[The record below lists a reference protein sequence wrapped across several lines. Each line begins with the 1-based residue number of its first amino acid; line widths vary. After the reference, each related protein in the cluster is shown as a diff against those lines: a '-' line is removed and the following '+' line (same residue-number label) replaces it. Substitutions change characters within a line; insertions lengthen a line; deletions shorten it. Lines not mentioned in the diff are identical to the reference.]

1 MIPFHKLLIATGVVF
16 CAGFAAWSLWR
27 GAMLLGITFALLA
40 VGLGYYLTNLK
51 RFLGR

>member
-27 GAMLLGITFALLA
+27 GAMLLGVAFALLA

-51 RFLGR
+51 RFIGR

>member
-16 CAGFAAWSLWR
+16 CGGFAAWSLWR
-27 GAMLLGITFALLA
+27 GALLLGIGFALLA

>member
-1 MIPFHKLLIATGVVF
+1 MIPFHKLLIATGVLF
-16 CAGFAAWSLWR
+16 CAGFTAWSLWR
-27 GAMLLGITFALLA
+27 GALLLGTAFALLT

>member
-1 MIPFHKLLIATGVVF
+1 MIPFHKLLIGTGVIF

-27 GAMLLGITFALLA
+27 GALPLGIGFAVLA

>member
-16 CAGFAAWSLWR
+16 CADFAAWSLWR
-27 GAMLLGITFALLA
+27 GALLLGIGFALLA

>member
-1 MIPFHKLLIATGVVF
+1 MIPFHKLLIATGVLF

-27 GAMLLGITFALLA
+27 GAMLLGIGFALLA
-40 VGLGYYLTNLK
+40 VGLAYYLTNLK

>member
-1 MIPFHKLLIATGVVF
+1 MIPFHKLLIGTGVLF

-27 GAMLLGITFALLA
+27 GSLTLGIGFVLLA
-40 VGLGYYLTNLK
+40 VGLAYYLINLK